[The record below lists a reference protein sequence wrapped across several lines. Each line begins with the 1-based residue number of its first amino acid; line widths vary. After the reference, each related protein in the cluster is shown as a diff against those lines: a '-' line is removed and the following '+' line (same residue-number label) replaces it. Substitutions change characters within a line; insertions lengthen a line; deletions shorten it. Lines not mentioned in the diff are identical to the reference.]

1 MILGML
7 EKKLLCAFHEWAGNS
22 RGSSARQMTRNI
34 PFMDRSPSS
43 GPMQVIEEGDERLYT
58 S

>member
-1 MILGML
+1 MGPQYDCGHVGEEI
-7 EKKLLCAFHEWAGNS
+7 LCAFHEWAGNS
-22 RGSSARQMTRNI
+22 RGINARQMTRSI

-43 GPMQVIEEGDERLYT
+43 EPTQDERLYT